1 MTHFR
6 RLALLVFAVSL
17 PAFAQGLPSVAGL
30 PNPDENALAVIG
42 LIVQLA
48 QGGQWLPAVMVGLF
62 LAVWAFRK
70 YVLKLVPG
78 KVGDWLRTKLGGYVI
93 NFTFALAGGFGSALV
108 KGVSF
113 TAAVVFGIIGAALSF
128 AFGAS
133 GLNELWKDVT
143 AKTVDAPPPAP
154 KVESVA
160 EAVTELNRDPRVGPP
175 AP

>member
-1 MTHFR
+1 MTRFR
-6 RLALLVFAVSL
+6 ALALAVLTVSL
-17 PAFAQGLPSVAGL
+17 PALAQGAPSLAGI
-30 PNPDENALAVIG
+30 PDPDENVLAVVG

-93 NFTFALAGGFGSALV
+93 NFTFALAGGFSSALL

-113 TAAVVFGIIGAALSF
+113 SVAVVAGIIGAAVSF

-133 GLNELWKDVT
+133 GLNELWKDLT
-143 AKTVDAPPPAP
+143 AKPTPVEPAP
-154 KVESVA
+154 VTSVS
-160 EAVTELNRDPRVGPP
+160 EAVTQLNRVGPP
-175 AP
+175 AE